1 MGPREKKVEAKPVT
15 PVAPTPP
22 VQVKTTAVQP
32 VRRPPTA
39 ARQVS
44 EDDEIARIKRENKA
58 AGSSQAPAV
67 TEAETPA
74 SRTSILKKATP
85 SIDESTTEVSQVP
98 MRFNLAFV
106 LSLRVS
112 CFLMSMTYLFVDYFY
127 PFRSIF
133 RRHKLECRQ
142 QQHHR
147 NHPLAQAAKVR
158 RRVQARLRRHR
169 QSPLKLRRYA
179 RE

>member
-74 SRTSILKKATP
+74 SRTSILKKSTP

-106 LSLRVS
+106 LSFAGVLLPNV
-112 CFLMSMTYLFVDYFY
+112 YDLFVCRLFLPFPVYF
-127 PFRSIF
+127 
-133 RRHKLECRQ
+133 
-142 QQHHR
+142 
-147 NHPLAQAAKVR
+147 
-158 RRVQARLRRHR
+158 
-169 QSPLKLRRYA
+169 
-179 RE
+179 